1 MKSSAARAIEELRP
15 MDSAAH
21 RRLYLPVVR
30 AMPRKAPP
38 LAPVQN
44 DIVFYSPKG
53 QTRDSGSVRATTLSM
68 DRLSRQA
75 LAEGAAAYPQS
86 ITDEHASARPTVRGD
101 CLPGG
106 KNAQRP
112 CPWVSCK
119 HHLAL
124 DVDEDTGSIKVIW
137 PDREPW
143 GAPRTCSLDVADEG
157 PHTLEETGA
166 LMNVTRERMRQM
178 ESKDLA
184 HVRAEFVV
192 RGMCVEE
199 LDAVV
204 AGMEKW

>member
-106 KNAQRP
+106 KNEQRP
-112 CPWVSCK
+112 CPWVNCAW
-119 HHLAL
+119 HLAV
-124 DVDEDTGSIKVIW
+124 DIDEDTGSIKVPR
-137 PDREPW
+137 PDRETW
-143 GAPRTCSLDVADEG
+143 GAPRTCALDVADEG
-157 PHTLEETGA
+157 RHTLEEVGE
-166 LMNVTRERMRQM
+166 LLNVTRERLRQV
-178 ESKDLA
+178 EGKALA
-184 HVRAEFVV
+184 KVRAEFV
-192 RGMCVEE
+192 RQGMRVEE